1 MRPLSSL
8 KSTKMKKKKA
18 RTAPQRKNRRL
29 MAPVA
34 GLLSGI
40 VLLLLA
46 AGLFVFAN
54 TYGPGPSA
62 KSGKVTAVTVE
73 RGQGLNAI
81 AKKLQT
87 QGVIRSALFFRVA
100 AKLDGRDTSL
110 RAGTYEFSSR
120 LPMMGVLNQ
129 ILEGRVVQHFVTLPE
144 GRTSAQAVRILM
156 ATEGLTGDVDVPPE
170 GSLLP
175 ETYQYEIGEA
185 RQAVLERML
194 AGGRETLDALWARRA
209 SDLPFKNKEE
219 ALILASVVEK
229 ETGLAQERP
238 KVAAVFVNRLRMGM
252 RLQSDPTVVYGVSK
266 GEPLGRGLKRSEL
279 DMPTPWNTYLI
290 DGLPVT
296 PIANPGKAAL
306 AAVLNPP
313 ESRALYFVA
322 DGTGG
327 HVFAETYDEHLAN
340 VAKWRAIEAQDK
352 AVTTAAATTK
362 GNGK

>member
-1 MRPLSSL
+1 
-8 KSTKMKKKKA
+8 MKKKKA
-18 RTAPQRKNRRL
+18 RPAPQRKNRRL

-54 TYGPGPSA
+54 TYGPGPVA
-62 KSGKVTAVTVE
+62 KSGTVTSVTVE

-81 AKKLQT
+81 AQKLEDQR
-87 QGVIRSALFFRVA
+87 VIRSALFFRLA
-100 AKLDGRDTSL
+100 SKLDGRDTSL
-110 RAGTYEFSSR
+110 RAGTYEFASR

-129 ILEGRVVQHFVTLPE
+129 ILEGKVVQHFVTIPE

-156 ATEGLTGDVDVPPE
+156 ATQGLSGDVDVPPE
-170 GSLLP
+170 GSILP
-175 ETYQYEIGEA
+175 ETYQYEPGET

-194 AGGRETLDALWARRA
+194 SAGRETLDALWAKRA
-209 SDLPFKNKEE
+209 PDLPLKSKEE

-229 ETGLAQERP
+229 ETGLAEERP
-238 KVAAVFVNRLRMGM
+238 KVAAVFVNRLRTGM

-279 DMPTPWNTYLI
+279 DTATPWNTYLI

-340 VAKWRAIEAQDK
+340 VARWRVIEAQDK
-352 AVTTAAATTK
+352 VMASAATATK